1 MHNKVHTT
9 LKTGKPAGR
18 LRIIEPLRTLQ
29 KNGTRIKFR
38 QQRPE
43 PHKPQREMKMNIAQF
58 LPLSDC
64 GKGTEKNSSRNNLR
78 MVDYFLDKACSCN
91 LEW

>member
-9 LKTGKPAGR
+9 LKTGKPAGH
-18 LRIIEPLRTLQ
+18 LRIIETSRTLQ

-43 PHKPQREMKMNIAQF
+43 PHKPQREMNIAQF
-58 LPLSDC
+58 LALSDC
-64 GKGTEKNSSRNNLR
+64 GKGTEKN
-78 MVDYFLDKACSCN
+78 
-91 LEW
+91 